1 MKFGLDQISKQT
13 PVSYE
18 RFLTFLISVFVPVT
32 ATLIVSLPVAT
43 DNIKTYVGLGVTWL
57 LAILN
62 GLKYLLGPTDQGIP
76 KSEDAP
82 K

>member
-1 MKFGLDQISKQT
+1 MKFGLDQVNRQT
-13 PVSYE
+13 PVSYD

-32 ATLIVSLPVAT
+32 ATLIVSLPIAN
-43 DNIKTYVGLGVTWL
+43 DNVKTYVGLGVTWL

-62 GLKYLLGPTDQGIP
+62 GLKYLLGSTDQ
-76 KSEDAP
+76 DAT